1 MRKNRNRKNIAF
13 NDSKIIYRNDVY
25 HNDVYE
31 RECIDKSRTFTK
43 RNCMHQKNNIYILC
57 D

>member
-31 RECIDKSRTFTK
+31 RECIDKSRKFTR
-43 RNCMHQKNNIYILC
+43 RNCMHQKNYIYSM
-57 D
+57 